1 MDNSQ
6 VTDVSITDAKVQDS
20 SAQNESQNKTKS
32 SNEVPVSQ
40 LSQSVEHKDTTT
52 AQEKVLPQTGVMDN
66 TPAYMLTGS
75 SLLLLVAVT
84 IKYIFNQVLD

>member
-6 VTDVSITDAKVQDS
+6 VTDVSITDTKVQDS
-20 SAQNESQNKTKS
+20 SAQNESQNKTES

-40 LSQSVEHKDTTT
+40 LSQSVEHKDTT
-52 AQEKVLPQTGVMDN
+52 AQEQVLPQTGVMDN

-75 SLLLLVAVT
+75 SFLLLVAVT